1 MREARGPRLAGR
13 IALALLTL
21 YALAMIAPDVI
32 RIVRPLGSF
41 GLLANSDGLIY
52 DVQGPFDA
60 EDDSPAWKAG
70 IRPGDHLDLQRMRC
84 PPMDSNECATILSLW
99 GVVTYVMPG
108 RQGTFLL
115 KPTEHGQARKVT
127 LIAAPRPVNRV
138 LQLVVALDQIAGVL
152 FVLGAAWLVWIRPG
166 AMTWGFF
173 VYSVYFNPGQVF
185 EFYAWLQQWPRA
197 LLAQNVL
204 SCVFQAAGYAGLLL
218 FALRAPVDEVGPRW
232 RALERALPIL
242 AAAFLAL
249 SLSGLGNVFGYPVE
263 SLWRASMIVGFGVG
277 ASAIAILIARRRELS
292 PQDYQR
298 IRWVIWGCLI
308 GLPAYLIAE
317 LSQETSLIHRLF
329 DVTMPEELAGLL
341 YLVNGVLCLF
351 VVEAIRRP
359 TVINVEIPLRR
370 GTVLGLL
377 LSVPVFFIHEEMNT
391 LNELTGLPDWAWVI
405 VASALVFLISRT
417 HEVVTEFA
425 DRLFDRQYLLA
436 ERRLAEVAQ
445 ALERA
450 DDLGEIERM
459 MVEEPT
465 ASLQLASAAIFREE
479 DGCFRRRGAEGWG
492 PADALVLTG
501 AEPLLEARAE
511 GKPFELRGERFDA
524 RNPPLPSGLQR
535 PILGVPVG
543 KARRCFALALY
554 GGHEAGTDLDAKER
568 KLLAELAESAERAY
582 AQAEIEALRQRIR
595 ALEIELARP
604 VEPGRRGG
612 AAGVGRATANEKRP

>member
-1 MREARGPRLAGR
+1 MRDAGGPKFIGR

-21 YALAMIAPDVI
+21 YALAMIAPDVL
-32 RIVRPLGSF
+32 RVVRPLGSF
-41 GLLANSDGLIY
+41 GLIANSDGLIY

-60 EDDSPAWKAG
+60 EEESPAWKAG
-70 IRPGDHLDLQRMRC
+70 IRPGDRLDLERMRC
-84 PPMDSNECATILSLW
+84 PPMDSNACATMQSLW

-108 RQGTFLL
+108 REGTFFLAASNSQ
-115 KPTEHGQARKVT
+115 PAREVKLV
-127 LIAAPRPVNRV
+127 AAARPVNRV
-138 LQLVVALDQIAGVL
+138 LQLTIALDQIAGVL

-166 AMTWGFF
+166 PMTWGFL
-173 VYSVYFNPGQVF
+173 VYSIYFNPGQVF
-185 EFYAWLQQWPRA
+185 QFYAWLQQWPRA
-197 LLAQNVL
+197 LLFQNVL

-277 ASAIAILIARRRELS
+277 AAAIAILLARRRDLS

-308 GLPAYLIAE
+308 GLPAYLVAE
-317 LSQETSLIHRLF
+317 LSQETSLVNRLF
-329 DVTMPEELAGLL
+329 YVTTPEELAGLL
-341 YLVNGVLCLF
+341 YLINGVLCIF

-370 GTVLGLL
+370 ATVLGLL

-405 VASALVFLISRT
+405 VASALVFLISRM
-417 HEVVTEFA
+417 HEAVTEFA
-425 DRLFDRQYLLA
+425 DRLFDREYLKA
-436 ERRLAEVAQ
+436 EQRLTEVAK

-450 DDLGEIERM
+450 DALSEIERT
-459 MVEEPT
+459 MVEAPT
-465 ASLQLASAAIFREE
+465 VSLKLASAAIFREE
-479 DGCFRRRGAEGWG
+479 DGAFRRRCAEGWRKT
-492 PADALVLTG
+492 DAETLTG
-501 AEPLLEARAE
+501 AEPLLAARGQGA
-511 GKPFELRGERFDA
+511 PFELKAESFDA
-524 RNPPLPSGLQR
+524 RGPPLPSGLQR

-568 KLLAELAESAERAY
+568 KLLAALAEAAEHAY
-582 AQAEIEALRQRIR
+582 AQAESEALRRRIR
-595 ALEIELARP
+595 ALETELARA
-604 VEPGRRGG
+604 VEPR
-612 AAGVGRATANEKRP
+612 